1 MDQGTIIE
9 VDIDMTIMAVNNAIN
24 MLLVEGRI
32 DHIGPLYH
40 ELNVLEAERETRP

>member
-9 VDIDMTIMAVNNAIN
+9 TDRDVAILAVNNAIN
-24 MLLVEGRI
+24 VLLVEGRI

-40 ELNVLEAERETRP
+40 ELANREAERGAHP